1 MYSAGSM
8 QWSMRVF
15 ELATCHGRGDLDDG
29 PSKSAADAAET
40 GNWGCQVDNQEMGE
54 VAASW
59 EAERGSITGVL
70 SRPLLLKVKLV
81 TCFKTSEVNPEV
93 ITRRMKNGE
102 MEEASVRSSYN
113 S

>member
-1 MYSAGSM
+1 
-8 QWSMRVF
+8 
-15 ELATCHGRGDLDDG
+15 
-29 PSKSAADAAET
+29 
-40 GNWGCQVDNQEMGE
+40 
-54 VAASW
+54 
-59 EAERGSITGVL
+59 
-70 SRPLLLKVKLV
+70 LKVKLV